1 MPKGFFAH
9 PNRPTLARVLV
20 TAGGAGG
27 VAIDAIVDM
36 FHAAGATAKVSSIH
50 VNGWFGE
57 FDKLT
62 GVAHF
67 HADRWGTPIDH
78 SRWVFFGDSAND
90 EPMFQAF
97 EHAVGVAN
105 VADFF
110 PRMEHHP
117 NWITKGHGGHGFIEG
132 MERIL
137 QAQCLNYTR

>member
-1 MPKGFFAH
+1 MSHGD
-9 PNRPTLARVLV
+9 
-20 TAGGAGG
+20 
-27 VAIDAIVDM
+27 AIDAIVDM

-117 NWITKGHGGHGFIEG
+117 NWITKGHGGRGFIEG

-137 QAQCLNYTR
+137 HA